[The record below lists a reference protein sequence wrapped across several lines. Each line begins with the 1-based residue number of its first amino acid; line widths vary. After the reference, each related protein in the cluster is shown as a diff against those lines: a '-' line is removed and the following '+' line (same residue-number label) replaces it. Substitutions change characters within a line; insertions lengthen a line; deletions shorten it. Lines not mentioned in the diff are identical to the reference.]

1 MKTTWTILTVT
12 LVLWTSALAAQEG
25 TNAKQPAAPAPTV
38 AKAATQAD
46 VAAAL
51 KLRAEMHRAMAALL
65 DARAAEQP
73 NAAAIAKLTAQVQTL
88 RGQIVAQSPGFG
100 PGRGYGMGPGRG
112 YGRGAGWQR
121 GGGRGMGMGAGMG
134 PWFVDANGDG
144 VCDYY
149 QAPATR

>member
-1 MKTTWTILTVT
+1 MKTTWTLLTAT
-12 LVLWTSALAAQEG
+12 LVLWTSTLAAQ
-25 TNAKQPAAPAPTV
+25 NASDAKQPAVPAPTV

-46 VAAAL
+46 VATAL

-73 NAAAIAKLTAQVQTL
+73 DAAVIAKLTTQVQTL
-88 RGQIVAQSPGFG
+88 RGQIVAQTPGSG
-100 PGRGYGMGPGRG
+100 PGRGYGLGPGRG

-149 QAPATR
+149 QPPTSR